1 MKNIVIIIAIMA
13 IVAACRPERR
23 HLLEPAE
30 RVMSDEA
37 IDLRQQITDIA
48 FRGYMIGHHD
58 DPMYGIGWNLD
69 ENRSDIK
76 SVCGDYPA
84 LMSFD
89 LGHIELG
96 RTHNLDS
103 VPFDRI
109 RSEIIAQ
116 YKRGGV
122 STLSWHVDNPV
133 TGGNA
138 WDTSDSSVV
147 AAILPEGNAN
157 ELFISWID
165 SVAKFVNSIVTDEG
179 VKVPLIFRPWH
190 EHTGSWF
197 WWGEKL
203 CTAEQYINL
212 QRMTFN
218 RLQED
223 SATQLLFGYST
234 GIEPRCV
241 DDYLCRYP
249 GDDMIDIIGFDAY
262 QFSPDNE
269 YYIQILENCL
279 ATVDSVG
286 AQHSKPY
293 AVCEMGYETIPDPE
307 WWTHVVINALADYHP
322 SYILLWRN
330 AREKKNHYY
339 APYPGHPSAD
349 DFVCFYDDDRTLF
362 VSDMTANENE

>member
-1 MKNIVIIIAIMA
+1 MKNVIILIAIVA
-13 IVAACRPERR
+13 AFAACRPERR
-23 HLLEPAE
+23 HLLEPSG
-30 RVMSDEA
+30 RQISDEA
-37 IDLRQQITDIA
+37 MQLRQQITDIA
-48 FRGYMIGHHD
+48 YRGYMIGHHD
-58 DPMYGIGWNLD
+58 DPIYGIGWNLD
-69 ENRSDIK
+69 EDRSDIK

-109 RSEIIAQ
+109 RKEIIAQ
-116 YKRGGV
+116 YERGGV
-122 STLSWHVDNPV
+122 STISWHLNNPV
-133 TGGNA
+133 TGGDA

-147 AAILPEGNAN
+147 AKILPDGEAN

-165 SVAKFVNSIVTDEG
+165 SLAKFVNSVVTEDG
-179 VKVPLIFRPWH
+179 VKVPMIFRPWH

-223 SATQLLFGYST
+223 SVTQLLFGFST
-234 GIEPRCV
+234 GCEPATV
-241 DDYLCRYP
+241 DEFLERYP

-262 QFSPDNE
+262 QFSPDNQLF
-269 YYIQILENCL
+269 INMVRRSL
-279 ATVDSVG
+279 AVVDSVG

-293 AVCEMGYETIPDPE
+293 ALCEMGYETIPYAT
-307 WWTHVVINALADYHP
+307 WWTDVVINALADYHP
-322 SYILLWRN
+322 SYALFWRN

-339 APYPGHPSAD
+339 APYPGHISAD
-349 DFVCFYDDDRTLF
+349 DFVNFYDDDRTIF
-362 VSDMTANENE
+362 VSDMTTSENE